1 MNYYYDMCIMLEM
14 AWITLQCTERLCS
27 ASYNKHFSR
36 GQAVQLVTSDPAH
49 CHGGGGACLSAVA
62 PLIPPPP
69 PCSEHS
75 ALRLANYL
83 SRCFSA
89 YRRHQELN

>member
-27 ASYNKHFSR
+27 ASPYNKHFSR
-36 GQAVQLVTSDPAH
+36 GQAVRLVTSDPAH
-49 CHGGGGACLSAVA
+49 CHGGDGACLSAVA
-62 PLIPPPP
+62 PLIPPP
-69 PCSEHS
+69 CSEHS
-75 ALRLANYL
+75 ALRLANCL

-89 YRRHQELN
+89 YQRHQELN

>member
-69 PCSEHS
+69 PV
-75 ALRLANYL
+75 
-83 SRCFSA
+83 
-89 YRRHQELN
+89 LNTQP